1 MRHGHMEVQKYLRAH
16 GGELLGLEVS
26 VEMCNAAATG
36 DVQRIKT
43 LIENGA
49 NPNAGD
55 YDDRTGSSSFRPL
68 LTCTACD
75 PLSTLCTRSTYT
87 AAKCRCQYLR
97 SSARTRAQPA
107 LHLAASNGQASVLDY
122 LMRHSPV
129 HVNVNPTDRLG
140 GIPLVIVP
148 ASFSSSVEF
157 TGAHREWEN
166 PRFCFFAHAGMCMA
180 GTPTEDAYRHG
191 EMVAVAILEASGGV
205 RQDSPLVCQ
214 TPMLCS
220 HRITDRIRE
229 ITHLNLNSWKTL
241 PGCLEIA
248 ALTR

>member
-1 MRHGHMEVQKYLRAH
+1 MSTSILLTVQA
-16 GGELLGLEVS
+16 VS
-26 VEMCNAAATG
+26 P
-36 DVQRIKT
+36 
-43 LIENGA
+43 L
-49 NPNAGD
+49 
-55 YDDRTGSSSFRPL
+55 SSFRPL
-68 LTCTACD
+68 
-75 PLSTLCTRSTYT
+75 S
-87 AAKCRCQYLR
+87 
-97 SSARTRAQPA
+97 
-107 LHLAASNGQASVLDY
+107 LHLSNSQT
-122 LMRHSPV
+122 
-129 HVNVNPTDRLG
+129 PT
-140 GIPLVIVP
+140 
-148 ASFSSSVEF
+148 
-157 TGAHREWEN
+157 EN
-166 PRFCFFAHAGMCMA
+166 GKTLRWFWFFAHAGMCMA